1 MVPQMRTGVGRI
13 LRCQGLGGEQ
23 ARAGTTPKARYG
35 EQAAPAPRLEVM
47 RMKRADLGAR
57 APNRRPRRKRV
68 PAMRK
73 ENTRWNPSHWTQ
85 QKARRFR
92 NHAMDY
98 TIESLRELLG
108 DYNGTLAFAELR
120 GKLADEESARHF
132 ADAGVKTLRQGG
144 E

>member
-1 MVPQMRTGVGRI
+1 
-13 LRCQGLGGEQ
+13 
-23 ARAGTTPKARYG
+23 
-35 EQAAPAPRLEVM
+35 
-47 RMKRADLGAR
+47 
-57 APNRRPRRKRV
+57 
-68 PAMRK
+68 
-73 ENTRWNPSHWTQ
+73 
-85 QKARRFR
+85 
-92 NHAMDY
+92 MDY